1 MRRIGTPSAFLH
13 AGLLNR
19 RYGDWDPRSE
29 AFGDDPLEIDLRG
42 CEFIRPPAI
51 LWCATYALS
60 VVARGVKCRVL
71 VPANFG
77 VCIHLKSIA
86 LFEVLRHAGVE
97 VDDRGIGSSENPQI
111 ILPVTQ
117 FRRESEVEDLAN
129 RALTALSQRG
139 FGAANIHPLV
149 TEVFA
154 ELATN
159 AVQHSDSPIGGLG
172 LIQFYQFQHGERFII
187 TVADGGIGIRSSLER
202 NAQLRDEIAYDWDAI
217 ELALREGVSGTGL
230 STRGIGLFGV
240 GEDMQEPGRQLI
252 IHSGQGM
259 LNLSAGVESQAQR
272 TIAFPGTLVSAS
284 IPT

>member
-1 MRRIGTPSAFLH
+1 MRRIATPAAFLH

-19 RYGDWDPRSE
+19 RYGDWDPRASD
-29 AFGDDPLEIDLRG
+29 FGDEQVEIDLRG
-42 CEFIRPPAI
+42 CEFIRPPAV
-51 LWCATYALS
+51 LWVATYALS
-60 VVARGVKCRVL
+60 VAARGVKCRVV

-77 VCIHLKSIA
+77 VCIHLKSMG
-86 LFEVLRHAGVE
+86 LFDVLQGSGVDI
-97 VDDRGIGSSENPQI
+97 DDRGIGSSANSQ
-111 ILPVTQ
+111 LVLGVTK
-117 FRRESEVEDLAN
+117 FDSVNEVEILAD
-129 RALTALSQRG
+129 RALTALSKKG

-154 ELATN
+154 EIAMN
-159 AVQHSDSPIGGLG
+159 AVQHADSPIGALG
-172 LIQFYQFQHGERFII
+172 LIQFYQFEQGERFVI
-187 TVADGGIGIRSSLER
+187 TVADGGIGIRRSLER
-202 NAQLRDEIAYDWDAI
+202 NPQLRDEIAYDWDAI

-240 GEDMQEPGRQLI
+240 VEDMQHPGRQLV

-259 LNLSAGVESQAQR
+259 LSLSAGVESQAQR